1 MEGGNDKA
9 ARCAAKQF
17 DLRNSRPV
25 SREAALDSV
34 AKRTGI
40 EVHRL
45 KMIDTHKALITAAA
59 RPSSSTSEWRHS
71 HTQFSFELRDNA
83 EGGGSCLVRMWG
95 ASGEDLAQSD
105 VCEVAVLEEPTACIA
120 IDFEGAEHELRI
132 SLLATVDTLKD
143 ERWKCAPL
151 QKT

>member
-1 MEGGNDKA
+1 MPVRILLTMEGGNDKA

-45 KMIDTHKALITAAA
+45 KMIDTHKALITARSSSIFEYIRVAPFAYAVQLRAA
-59 RPSSSTSEWRHS
+59 RQR
-71 HTQFSFELRDNA
+71 
-83 EGGGSCLVRMWG
+83 
-95 ASGEDLAQSD
+95 
-105 VCEVAVLEEPTACIA
+105 
-120 IDFEGAEHELRI
+120 
-132 SLLATVDTLKD
+132 
-143 ERWKCAPL
+143 
-151 QKT
+151 